1 MSTIDRLK
9 TQMAAHDLD
18 GLVAFSPENVTYLTG
33 YLVPSHPTN
42 RARRTITVLT
52 SDGVAVLIVV
62 SVEEDQAR
70 RMSAVKDV
78 RSYNQFSEHPIDI
91 LGAVL
96 GELRVDR
103 GRLGIELD
111 YMPAS
116 DYVLLSK
123 YLPADKM
130 VPNRELYLAA
140 RMVKSE
146 SEIAVLRRIAT
157 ISDSAQAAAWNAI
170 APGMSEKELSAF
182 VTNEVLSS
190 GGDSLRLLIGGGERS
205 GLVNPRP
212 SDRRIVSGD
221 VLRLEVLANLDNYQ
235 SNVTRTGIIGRA
247 EASHE
252 KIWSTLIEA
261 RRAALDLLAP
271 GRPVR
276 DLWTAYERGCRH
288 GDVMPT
294 LQFLGHG
301 IGLSGHEEPY
311 ITADS
316 ELVLEPG
323 VVLTF
328 EPFVMFPD
336 LMGFHIED
344 MFLVTPSGYEI
355 LTTAT
360 DNGRLIEVAS
370 A

>member
-1 MSTIDRLK
+1 
-9 TQMAAHDLD
+9 
-18 GLVAFSPENVTYLTG
+18 
-33 YLVPSHPTN
+33 
-42 RARRTITVLT
+42 
-52 SDGVAVLIVV
+52 
-62 SVEEDQAR
+62 
-70 RMSAVKDV
+70 
-78 RSYNQFSEHPIDI
+78 
-91 LGAVL
+91 
-96 GELRVDR
+96 
-103 GRLGIELD
+103 
-111 YMPAS
+111 MPAS